1 MVVKM
6 LKRILT
12 RKKSPVSKRKYTK
25 KNTKKVKRVPKKGGV
40 NVKHVSFGDTTTIP
54 IAKHANG
61 GVRAQRQP
69 EIPEI
74 VNTTTDGIDLNDNDI
89 NIDSNTTITRQQ
101 TGSSA
106 ATTQTQDPVA
116 AKTYNMAD
124 ISVAQKAFAANR
136 EMMGKEREAKNAKEL
151 FKKRFNEVKANTEV
165 NTKKIE
171 TTNAFQRSKELADE
185 RERKAKEAERQAKYR
200 EGKAKKAEDGL
211 KKAISNKE
219 EELEAFRNEKTAAL
233 NNATLLAKASGIEAG
248 RSEFDNKK
256 REELRKDVQKK
267 FDDEQTVKESGK
279 KEGKEE
285 AEKAQRDKEKKEE
298 DSKEISR
305 LKEDNRKLG
314 EELAEGAFAT
324 NKYGERIPTTAKL
337 ETNLKGDEPLPL
349 MVKVFK
355 KGTIKINDEA
365 EYFNLDNYSLR
376 RLITYW
382 YGSKRSGFGKVLSF
396 LGLSGPPV
404 PVKDWDVSQ
413 VTDMSNLFL
422 EVPDFNEDITGWD
435 VSNVQNMN
443 GMFKNTKLFNR
454 NINEWDTGNV
464 RNMKEMFDG
473 AKAFNM
479 YLDQW
484 NTGRVTDMSRM
495 FAETKK
501 FNRVIDTWDVS
512 NVKNMKEM
520 FTQTSYN
527 KPISSWN
534 VSNVE
539 NMSAM
544 FKGAFKF
551 NQPLGQWGSRLTKIK
566 YLDAMFYGAKE
577 FIQDLSDW
585 NLSKIG
591 VPLSMF
597 AGTRMPNDFHPIGQK
612 VNVQEQ
618 FTGLS
623 PEEEKQIRNK
633 QERDQVDAELQNLAK
648 ARESAQNAYEKMR
661 LRRQR
666 EHEEF
671 VEAYKKGIQKI
682 QDELKERVEDKEIE
696 DSDELKKIA
705 SLESQLKSLG
715 AKEGSVKK
723 LRTYR
728 EIAADDQRTGRP
740 FSSKKPDGSPA
751 GAADAK
757 PDGTGG
763 KQLQVDANLAKDWL
777 KSKKVSNV
785 EALGNDYKKIAQ
797 KVFEVYKQLKPE
809 NKDKSEDQIRHN
821 LKGLAFKEKK
831 QQNFGRKRKG
841 RK

>member
-6 LKRILT
+6 LKKILT

-25 KNTKKVKRVPKKGGV
+25 KNIKKVKKISKKGG
-40 NVKHVSFGDTTTIP
+40 SRGSDTQRYRV
-54 IAKHANG
+54 ANSTS
-61 GVRAQRQP
+61 RAA
-69 EIPEI
+69 ESST
-74 VNTTTDGIDLNDNDI
+74 NTDNDHRVSTVP
-89 NIDSNTTITRQQ
+89 DDRQESS
-101 TGSSA
+101 SSA
-106 ATTQTQDPVA
+106 ATTQDPVS
-116 AKTYNMAD
+116 AKTYTTAD
-124 ISVAQKAFAANR
+124 ISVAQKALAANR
-136 EMMGKEREAKNAKEL
+136 EMMGNERQVKNSKEL

-200 EGKAKKAEDGL
+200 EGKAKEAEDGL

-219 EELEAFRNEKTAAL
+219 EELESFRNEKTASL

-248 RSEFDNKK
+248 RKEFDNKK
-256 REELRKDVQKK
+256 RDELRKDVQKE
-267 FDDEQTVKESGK
+267 FDEEQKVKEAGK

-285 AEKAQRDKEKKEE
+285 AEKAQWDKEKKEE
-298 DSKEISR
+298 DTKEISR

-314 EELAEGAFAT
+314 EELGAGALAT

-396 LGLSGPPV
+396 FGLSGPPV

-435 VSNVQNMN
+435 VSNVQNMS

-527 KPISSWN
+527 KPLSSWN

-544 FKGAFKF
+544 FKGAVKF

-577 FIQDLSDW
+577 FRQDLSDW

-597 AGTRMPNDFHPIGQK
+597 AGTRIPNDFHPIGQK

-623 PEEEKQIRNK
+623 PAEEKQIRNK

-648 ARESAQNAYEKMR
+648 ARERAQNAYEQMR

-671 VEAYKKGIQKI
+671 VEAYKKGVQKI
-682 QDELKERVEDKEIE
+682 QNELKERVEDKEIE
-696 DSDELKKIA
+696 DSEELKKIA

-740 FSSKKPDGSPA
+740 FSAKKPDGSPA
-751 GAADAK
+751 GAGDAK

-763 KQLQVDANLAKDWL
+763 NQLQVDPNLAKNWL

-785 EALGNDYKKIAQ
+785 DALGNNYKAIEQ

-809 NKDKSEDQIRHN
+809 NKDKSDDQIRQN
-821 LKGLAFKEKK
+821 LKGVDVFKEKGNNNSNPK
-831 QQNFGRKRKG
+831 KPKG
-841 RK
+841 RRR